1 MICKKDS
8 NTYVIVYNGQ
18 LYNTKELREELE
30 ADNFTFESYSDTEV
44 LLKSYIK
51 FGYNVV
57 NKLNGIFSFAIW
69 DSNKKELFMA
79 RDHFGVKPFYYSIID
94 ETLVFASEV
103 KALFKYPGI
112 KAKID
117 SEGIAELFGLRT

>member
-57 NKLNGIFSFAIW
+57 NKLMVYFHLLYGIQIKRIIYGKRSFW
-69 DSNKKELFMA
+69 S
-79 RDHFGVKPFYYSIID
+79 
-94 ETLVFASEV
+94 
-103 KALFKYPGI
+103 
-112 KAKID
+112 
-117 SEGIAELFGLRT
+117 

>member
-94 ETLVFASEV
+94 ET
-103 KALFKYPGI
+103 
-112 KAKID
+112 
-117 SEGIAELFGLRT
+117 

>member
-1 MICKKDS
+1 
-8 NTYVIVYNGQ
+8 
-18 LYNTKELREELE
+18 
-30 ADNFTFESYSDTEV
+30 
-44 LLKSYIK
+44 
-51 FGYNVV
+51 
-57 NKLNGIFSFAIW
+57 
-69 DSNKKELFMA
+69 MA

-117 SEGIAELFGLRT
+117 SEGIAELFGLRA

>member
-103 KALFKYPGI
+103 KALFKYPEI

>member
-69 DSNKKELFMA
+69 DSNKKELDKIKLNGRKIYDKYFEIGIFE
-79 RDHFGVKPFYYSIID
+79 RKLLQIIQG
-94 ETLVFASEV
+94 EV
-103 KALFKYPGI
+103 
-112 KAKID
+112 
-117 SEGIAELFGLRT
+117 R

>member
-51 FGYNVV
+51 FV